1 MRADDLDLES
11 ARGTLRRLVALCL
24 LFVALAAL
32 AGCGGG
38 GGGSSTAAESQLRA
52 AKKAGEEAAH
62 EKDRVNSLQKQVNKL
77 RHQVHHQPPA
87 GSNAPAVSTSTT
99 DGSGSSGEVLRSF
112 HVASGNVSCEIRTD
126 GATCTVEPI
135 AQTFAFSGEEP
146 AYTESGTALPE
157 DLGEV
162 APYGS
167 TVSAGSVS
175 CEIPPTSVPRGIV
188 CSDSASGHGFEASR
202 VPERQ
207 SVY

>member
-1 MRADDLDLES
+1 MRANHVDLRVGLE
-11 ARGTLRRLVALCL
+11 TLGRFAALCL
-24 LFVALAAL
+24 FLAALAAL
-32 AGCGGG
+32 TGCGGG
-38 GGGSSTAAESQLRA
+38 SGSSTVAESQLRA

-62 EKDRVNSLQKQVNKL
+62 EKDRVNNLQKQVKQL
-77 RHQVHHQPPA
+77 RHQVHHAPSA
-87 GSNAPAVSTSTT
+87 GSSAPAVNTSTT
-99 DGSGSSGEVLRSF
+99 DSSQSGGEVLRSF
-112 HVASGNVSCEIRTD
+112 HVASGNISCEIVVD

-135 AQTFAFSGEEP
+135 AQTFTFGGGES
-146 AYTESGTALPE
+146 AYTESGTVLPE

-188 CSDSASGHGFEASR
+188 CGDSSSGHGFEASR

>member
-1 MRADDLDLES
+1 MRADHVDLEVG
-11 ARGTLRRLVALCL
+11 RGILGRLAALCL
-24 LFVALAAL
+24 FVLALATL
-32 AGCGGG
+32 AGCGGS
-38 GGGSSTAAESQLRA
+38 GGSSTVAESQLRA

-62 EKDRVNSLQKQVNKL
+62 EKDRVNSLQKQVKQL
-77 RHQVHHQPPA
+77 RHQVHHAPSA
-87 GSNAPAVSTSTT
+87 GSSAPAVATSTT
-99 DGSGSSGEVLRSF
+99 DSSQSGGEVLRSF
-112 HVASGNVSCEIRTD
+112 HVASGNISCEILVD
-126 GATCTVEPI
+126 GAICTVEPI
-135 AQTFAFSGEEP
+135 AETFAFRGREP
-146 AYTESGTALPE
+146 AYSESGTALPE

-167 TVSAGSVS
+167 TVSAGSIS